1 MLKKIDVQQTL
12 LFLRCKNGL
21 TMKNLTIKMDPQQS
35 MENKNQHADG
45 EKIEK
50 KS

>member
-1 MLKKIDVQQTL
+1 
-12 LFLRCKNGL
+12 
-21 TMKNLTIKMDPQQS
+21 MKNLTIKMDPQQS